1 MVSSII
7 WDIPES
13 ERNKIRNRG
22 QLSEHRGIAKESSVL
37 APRRLDSHENR
48 SYKMAGR
55 PKKKPEYNP
64 ELQ

>member
-22 QLSEHRGIAKESSVL
+22 QLSEHRGIARNPLFYLQDDWIHMEIGAENGRKTKKET
-37 APRRLDSHENR
+37 RI
-48 SYKMAGR
+48 
-55 PKKKPEYNP
+55 
-64 ELQ
+64 